1 MGWQHIGRAG
11 TGLLALVLATAA
23 LVACSKESAA
33 ERAERLV
40 LGVAEATFDEGTAQV
55 AITLDGLGDLEGP
68 SQVDFEAFQS
78 EASLDLDQGTTSVFL
93 DTDSV
98 LVQVDDVLTVLD
110 PDDLDPLGPAAAL
123 LLGMLPAQIV
133 QVVPG
138 YTGDIDID
146 DDTTIDGVDVHH
158 YKLRVD
164 VDRILDLLD
173 GDARDVMAAVLATI
187 GEDRFDIEVW
197 IDDDGRLIQAAVP
210 LEVDGEPVVVTLGF
224 SDFGSD
230 VEIEIPDATEALST
244 EDFGLATADVTGTTF
259 TGELRVVSSTLPAW
273 LAPGPFD
280 DVTITLR
287 CRPNGN
293 CVNTEEGGGRFRSAG
308 PGSWTVSTDELGDCT
323 DTLTGAVTAPGGGRS
338 TSEVTWTVSAYEDG
352 QATELTA
359 TGTAGVQIT
368 PAGQA
373 TGCTITGQPGSA
385 TSATA
390 QLEGTATSS

>member
-1 MGWQHIGRAG
+1 MRRQHIGRAG

-23 LVACSKESAA
+23 LVACSEESAA

-40 LGVAEATFDEGTAQV
+40 LGVAEATFGEGTAQV
-55 AITLDGLGDLEGP
+55 AITLAGLGDLVGP
-68 SQVDFEAFQS
+68 SEVDFEAFQS
-78 EASLDLDQGTTSVFL
+78 EASLDFEQGTTSVFL
-93 DTDSV
+93 DTDQV
-98 LVQVDDVLTVLD
+98 LVQLDDIVTILD
-110 PDDLDPLGPAAAL
+110 PDNVDPLGPAAAL

-173 GDARDVMAAVLATI
+173 SDARDVMAAVLATI

-230 VEIEIPDATEALST
+230 VDIEIPDATAALSAD
-244 EDFGLATADVTGTTF
+244 DFGLATADVGGQTF
-259 TGELRVVSSTLPAW
+259 TGEIRVSTSTLPAW
-273 LAPGPFD
+273 AAPGSVYSE
-280 DVTITLR
+280 VTLTLR
-287 CRPNGN
+287 CRPNGS
-293 CVNTEEGGGRFRSAG
+293 CTNTETGSRFVPSG
-308 PGSWTVSTDELGDCT
+308 PGSWTVSSDELGDCT
-323 DTLTGAVTAPGGGRS
+323 DTATGAVTAPGGGR
-338 TSEVTWTVSAYEDG
+338 TRVEVTWSVSASEDG
-352 QATELTA
+352 VATELSA
-359 TGTAGVQIT
+359 TGSARVNIT
-368 PAGQA
+368 PAGLA

-385 TSATA
+385 TDATA
-390 QLEGTATSS
+390 QLEGSATAS